1 MKNILKHKKNICEIT
16 AKLYD
21 IECLHEEHTNAML
34 FAYLKESE
42 IIIDAEEK
50 EQIETFIKECN
61 RQDISLPI
69 VQKLFDEVFSEEEED
84 TSDDTFD
91 NYFNDGRHVPPMGI
105 FDELNRFFNVK

>member
-1 MKNILKHKKNICEIT
+1 MKNLLKHKKNICEIT
-16 AKLYD
+16 AKLFD
-21 IECLHEEHTNAML
+21 LECLHEEHTKAML

-42 IIIDAEEK
+42 IIIDAEET
-50 EQIETFIKECN
+50 EQIETFINECN

-69 VQKLFDEVFSEEEED
+69 VQKIFDEVFSDEEED

-91 NYFNDGRHVPPMGI
+91 NYFNDSKHVPPMGI